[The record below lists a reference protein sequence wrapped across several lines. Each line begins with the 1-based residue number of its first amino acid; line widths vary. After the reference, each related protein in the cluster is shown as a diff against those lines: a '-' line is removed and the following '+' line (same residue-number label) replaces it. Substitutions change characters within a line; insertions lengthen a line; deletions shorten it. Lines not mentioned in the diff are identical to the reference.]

1 MFISA
6 NIFQPL
12 IDIFDSVMQFFHDS
26 VGLSWGMAIIALTVC
41 VRVVLIPLTFKQFH
55 NMQAMQRLSPEIKA
69 LQAKYK
75 DDKPRQQQEMMA
87 LYKTHKV
94 NPLSSCL
101 PLVLQLPVFISL
113 FYMLRKDLKV
123 DICGG
128 HGQLV
133 SYAAEHHQT
142 VANTACNSVVPG
154 SAKFG
159 FIPDLTAAATGWV
172 LAVLIVMYILSQ
184 LGSSVLMASAT
195 ADKNQRY
202 LMMALP
208 FVFVFFI
215 IRFPAGLL
223 VYWIT
228 TNVWTIGQQYI
239 VRRSVGQLPPLN
251 GPGPP
256 TSGGA
261 NGKPPAAEPEDS
273 KASSGNGA
281 RATKKEK
288 AAAAAVV
295 AAGPR
300 AAPRPPPRK
309 KKKRSG
315 RRR

>member
-1 MFISA
+1 
-6 NIFQPL
+6 
-12 IDIFDSVMQFFHDS
+12 
-26 VGLSWGMAIIALTVC
+26 
-41 VRVVLIPLTFKQFH
+41 
-55 NMQAMQRLSPEIKA
+55 MQAMQRLSPEIKA

-75 DDKPRQQQEMMA
+75 DDKARQQQEMMA
-87 LYKTHKV
+87 LYKEHKV
-94 NPLSSCL
+94 NPFSSCL

-123 DICGG
+123 DICGKAMTKYLAVHPHATLAG
-128 HGQLV
+128 TGCN
-133 SYAAEHHQT
+133 T
-142 VANTACNSVVPG
+142 VAPG
-154 SAKFG
+154 SAKFL
-159 FIPDLTAAATGWV
+159 FIPDLTASATGAV
-172 LAVLIVMYILSQ
+172 LVALIVMYVASQ
-184 LGSSVLMASAT
+184 LGSSLLMASAT

-202 LMMALP
+202 LMLALP

-239 VRRSVGQLPPLN
+239 VRRSVGQLPPLT
-251 GPGPP
+251 PSTA
-256 TSGGA
+256 TSGA
-261 NGKPPAAEPEDS
+261 NGRPLPANDDGD
-273 KASSGNGA
+273 KAP

-295 AAGPR
+295 TAGAPR
-300 AAPRPPPRK
+300 SAPRPPPRK

>member
-41 VRVVLIPLTFKQFH
+41 VRAVLIPLTFKQFH

-94 NPLSSCL
+94 NPFSSCL

-123 DICGG
+123 DICGPQMTKYLATHPHATLAG
-128 HGQLV
+128 TGCN
-133 SYAAEHHQT
+133 T
-142 VANTACNSVVPG
+142 VAPG
-154 SAKFG
+154 SAKFL
-159 FIPDLTAAATGWV
+159 FIPDLTAAATGAV
-172 LAVLIVMYILSQ
+172 LITLIVMYVASQ
-184 LGSSVLMASAT
+184 LGSSLLMASAT

-202 LMMALP
+202 LMLALP
-208 FVFVFFI
+208 FVFVIFI

-228 TNVWTIGQQYI
+228 TNLWTIGQQYI
-239 VRRSVGQLPPLN
+239 VRRSVGPLQ
-251 GPGPP
+251 PLMPA
-256 TSGGA
+256 TAAAGA
-261 NGKPPAAEPEDS
+261 NGKPPPED
-273 KASSGNGA
+273 AGNGSGA
-281 RATKKEK
+281 SPRATKKEK
-288 AAAAAVV
+288 AKAGAAVAAAP
-295 AAGPR
+295 PR
-300 AAPRPPPRK
+300 SAPRPPPRK